1 MATKPDPVSYVL
13 FWLSGFFIGM
23 SVAGLI
29 VLPHAR
35 AAIAA
40 IKRMDEHDGKAS

>member
-29 VLPHAR
+29 V
-35 AAIAA
+35 AICSG
-40 IKRMDEHDGKAS
+40 KDDDGKAS